1 MFFRGVT
8 GFVIGVVLTSGMYLS
23 RARFSQTI
31 ASLMGSL
38 PGSDSMASQ
47 PRILACLPE
56 LGPPIDDDLKYW
68 QSLPRL
74 PLYVSEDPFV
84 QALIETMRARERF
97 TFIYL
102 GGSTPGGIRQISPG
116 LVFMLD
122 EFPHVYVM
130 GYCHLRQEERVF
142 RLDRME
148 QVIYH

>member
-1 MFFRGVT
+1 MKT
-8 GFVIGVVLTSGMYLS
+8 PIHLS
-23 RARFSQTI
+23 RARFSETK
-31 ASLMGSL
+31 ATLLGSL
-38 PGSDSMASQ
+38 PTSDSLALQ
-47 PRILACLPE
+47 PRVFACLPE
-56 LGPPIDDDLKYW
+56 SGPPIDDDLQYW

-84 QALIETMRARERF
+84 QALIATMKARERF

-102 GGSTPGGIRQISPG
+102 GGSTPGSIRHISPG
-116 LVFMLD
+116 LVFMLE
-122 EFPHVYVM
+122 EFPYVYVM